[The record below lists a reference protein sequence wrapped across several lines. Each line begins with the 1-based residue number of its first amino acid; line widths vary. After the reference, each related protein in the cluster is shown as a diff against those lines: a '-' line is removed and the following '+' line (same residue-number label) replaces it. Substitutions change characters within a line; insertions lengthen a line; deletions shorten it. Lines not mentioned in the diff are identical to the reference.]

1 MFTTV
6 KYEEDESDRRNNVE
20 SDDSD
25 DRDVQPRKK
34 VKRRRTMAEL
44 PNSQFASITYI
55 RVCANC
61 RLRRI
66 WFVSCPRNSEGGLL
80 S

>member
-1 MFTTV
+1 MFTTT
-6 KYEEDESDRRNNVE
+6 KYDEDESDRPNTVD

-44 PNSQFASITYI
+44 PNSQFGSITYV
-55 RVCANC
+55 RVYANC

-66 WFVSCPRNSEGGLL
+66 WFVSCRETSEERMW